1 MQTNLKFEKFF
12 RLTKLG
18 FRNII
23 HPNRTALSKLHV
35 DTSAIAIQYSI
46 YFSGFFRA
54 VWTRNTV
61 DSLEKNCLNKLLP
74 CREMIWAFVDMH
86 VYCIGLNKVR
96 CWFYMLLL

>member
-1 MQTNLKFEKFF
+1 MQINFKFEKFF

-35 DTSAIAIQYSI
+35 DTSVIAIQYSI

-54 VWTRNTV
+54 VRTRNIV
-61 DSLEKNCLNKLLP
+61 DSLENICLNKLLL
-74 CREMIWAFVDMH
+74 CREMIWA
-86 VYCIGLNKVR
+86 
-96 CWFYMLLL
+96 LLTCMYIV